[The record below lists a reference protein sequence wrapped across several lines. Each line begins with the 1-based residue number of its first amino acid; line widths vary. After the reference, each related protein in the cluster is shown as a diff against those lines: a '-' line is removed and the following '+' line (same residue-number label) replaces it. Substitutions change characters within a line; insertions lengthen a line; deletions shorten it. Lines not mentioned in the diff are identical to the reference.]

1 MTGRNGIEERAAAW
15 LVRRDQPEWS
25 AADAQALEYWLA
37 ESDAHK
43 VALWRLEAGWDA
55 TARLAAT
62 RSAVAERPPLYR
74 FSGSRPLQALAASLI
89 LLCLFAASTLPGWV
103 RSEPPAPLRR
113 FATTVG
119 EHRSVRLPDGSAVT
133 LNTASMM
140 RTAVDRGQ
148 RAVWLDRG
156 EAYFDVA
163 HDTNHPF
170 VIHAGDRVVT
180 VLGTRFSVRRDGRMV
195 TVAVVEGRVR
205 VEDAAG
211 GERGRAAVITAGNVA
226 ISRGTSML
234 LTDRSPARVE
244 AALSWRRGMLTFD
257 RTTLGEAAAEFNR
270 YNRRQIQIADARTA
284 QIRIGGTFEATDIDA
299 FARLLRAGFGLTV
312 RENADAIT
320 INS

>member
-1 MTGRNGIEERAAAW
+1 MTGRDAIEERAAAW

-25 AADAQALEYWLA
+25 AADDQALERWLA

-62 RSAVAERPPLYR
+62 RGPVVERRSPVRWLD
-74 FSGSRPLQALAASLI
+74 SRRLQALAASLI
-89 LLCLFAASTLPGWV
+89 LICLFAAALAPEWL
-103 RSEPPAPLRR
+103 RSEPPPLRH
-113 FATTVG
+113 FATAVG
-119 EHRSVRLPDGSAVT
+119 EHRALRLPDGSAVT
-133 LNTASMM
+133 LNTASTM
-140 RTAVDRGQ
+140 RTAIDGGR
-148 RAVWLDRG
+148 RNVWLDRG

-163 HDTNHPF
+163 HDTRRPF
-170 VIHAGDRVVT
+170 VIHAGDRIVT

-211 GERGRAAVITAGNVA
+211 SGRGRAAVIAAGNVA
-226 ISRGTSML
+226 ISRGKSML
-234 LTDRSPARVE
+234 LTDRAPARVE

-270 YNRRQIQIADARTA
+270 YNHRQIRIADPQAA
-284 QIRIGGTFEATDIDA
+284 QIRMGGTFEATDIDA

-312 RENADAIT
+312 REDADTIT

>member
-1 MTGRNGIEERAAAW
+1 MTARPEIEARAAAW
-15 LVRRDQPEWS
+15 LVRRDQPEWD
-25 AADAQALEYWLA
+25 AADDAALAAWLD

-43 VALWRLEAGWDA
+43 AALWRLEAGWDA
-55 TARLAAT
+55 TARLAAM
-62 RSAVAERPPLYR
+62 RSTPVEPVPRR
-74 FSGSRPLQALAASLI
+74 FSLLNSRALQALAASLV
-89 LLCLFAASTLPGWV
+89 LLCLFAAIALPDLL
-103 RSEPPAPLRR
+103 RRDPPPLRR

-119 EHRSVRLPDGSAVT
+119 EHRALRLPDGSAVT
-133 LNTASMM
+133 LNTASTL
-140 RTAVDRGQ
+140 RTAIDDGR

-163 HDTNHPF
+163 HDSSHPF

-180 VLGTRFSVRRDGRMV
+180 VLGTRFSVRRDGRTV

-226 ISRGTSML
+226 IARGTSML

-244 AALSWRRGMLTFD
+244 AALSWRQGMLTFD

-270 YNRRQIQIADARTA
+270 YNRRQIRIADARAA

-299 FARLLRAGFGLTV
+299 FARLLHAGFGLTV
-312 RENADAIT
+312 REDVDAIT
-320 INS
+320 IDS

>member
-1 MTGRNGIEERAAAW
+1 MTGRNAIEECAAGW
-15 LVRRDQPEWS
+15 LVRRDQPDWS
-25 AADAQALEYWLA
+25 AEDAEALADWLA

-62 RSAVAERPPLYR
+62 RSAAVQRPTIYR
-74 FSGSRPLQALAASLI
+74 LLRSRPLQALAASLV
-89 LLCLFAASTLPGWV
+89 LLCLFAASVVPDWV
-103 RSEPPAPLRR
+103 RSEPPPPLRR
-113 FATTVG
+113 FATTIG
-119 EHRSVRLPDGSAVT
+119 EHRAVRLSDGSAVT
-133 LNTASMM
+133 LNTASTL
-140 RTAVDRGQ
+140 RTAIDRGR

-163 HDTNHPF
+163 HDANHPF

-211 GERGRAAVITAGNVA
+211 DERGRAAVITAGNVA
-226 ISRGTSML
+226 ISRGSSML

-244 AALSWRRGMLTFD
+244 AALSWRQGMLTFD
-257 RTTLGEAAAEFNR
+257 RTTLGEVAAEFNR
-270 YNRRQIQIADARTA
+270 YNRRQIRIADLRTA

-312 RENADAIT
+312 REDAEAIT

>member
-1 MTGRNGIEERAAAW
+1 MTGRNGIEERAGAW

-103 RSEPPAPLRR
+103 RSEPPAPPRR

-119 EHRSVRLPDGSAVT
+119 EHRAVRLPDGSAVT

-180 VLGTRFSVRRDGRMV
+180 VLGTRFSVRRDGRLV
-195 TVAVVEGRVR
+195 TVA
-205 VEDAAG
+205 

>member
-1 MTGRNGIEERAAAW
+1 MTGRNGIEDRAAAW

-25 AADAQALEYWLA
+25 AADAQALADWLA

-62 RSAVAERPPLYR
+62 RGAAVERPPRIRLLQ
-74 FSGSRPLQALAASLI
+74 SRPLQALAASLI
-89 LLCLFAASTLPGWV
+89 LLCLFAASILPEWV

-119 EHRSVRLPDGSAVT
+119 EHRAMRLPDGSAVT
-133 LNTASMM
+133 LNTASTL
-140 RTAVDRGQ
+140 RTAIDNSR

-163 HDTNHPF
+163 HDATHPF

-195 TVAVVEGRVR
+195 IVAVVEGRVR

-244 AALSWRRGMLTFD
+244 AALSWRQGMLTFD

-270 YNRRQIQIADARTA
+270 YNHRQIRIADARTA

-312 RENADAIT
+312 REDADAIT

>member
-1 MTGRNGIEERAAAW
+1 MTDRNGIEDRAAAW
-15 LVRRDQPEWS
+15 LVRREQPEWNG
-25 AADAQALEYWLA
+25 ADAQALESWLA

-62 RSAVAERPPLYR
+62 RSAVVERPPLHLLPR
-74 FSGSRPLQALAASLI
+74 SRALQALAASLI
-89 LLCLFAASTLPGWV
+89 LMCLFVAPIVSAWM
-103 RSEPPAPLRR
+103 RSAPPPPLRR
-113 FATTVG
+113 FATTIG
-119 EHRSVRLPDGSAVT
+119 EHRAVRLPDGSAVT

-140 RTAVDRGQ
+140 RTAIDGGR
-148 RAVWLDRG
+148 RSVWLDRG
-156 EAYFDVA
+156 EAYFEVA
-163 HDTNHPF
+163 HDANHPF
-170 VIHAGDRVVT
+170 VIHAGDRMVT

-257 RTTLGEAAAEFNR
+257 RTTLREAAAEFNR
-270 YNRRQIQIADARTA
+270 YNRRQIRIADSRAA

-312 RENADAIT
+312 REDTDAIT

>member
-1 MTGRNGIEERAAAW
+1 MTGRNDIEECAAAW

-25 AADAQALEYWLA
+25 ATDDKALKGWLA
-37 ESDAHK
+37 QSDAHK
-43 VALWRLEAGWDA
+43 VAFWRLEAGWEA
-55 TARLAAT
+55 TARLAAM
-62 RSAVAERPPLYR
+62 RNVAVEQPPLYR
-74 FSGSRPLQALAASLI
+74 LRESRPLQALAASFILI
-89 LLCLFAASTLPGWV
+89 CLFAAAIVPEWV
-103 RSEPPAPLRR
+103 RSNQPPPLRR
-113 FATTVG
+113 FTTTVG
-119 EHRSVRLPDGSAVT
+119 EHRAVHLPDGSAVT
-133 LNTASMM
+133 LNTASVM
-140 RTAVDRGQ
+140 RTAVNSGQ

-180 VLGTRFSVRRDGRMV
+180 VLGTRFSVRRDGGMV

-234 LTDRSPARVE
+234 LTDRSPARAE

-270 YNRRQIQIADARTA
+270 YNRRQIRIADQQAA
-284 QIRIGGTFEATDIDA
+284 EIRIGGTFEATDVDA
-299 FARLLRAGFGLTV
+299 FARLLHAGFGLAV
-312 RENADAIT
+312 REDGNVIT